1 MRQASLRATAVMAFG
16 VPRRARRRRKK
27 APRADWLWERLRTAR
42 RSAVA
47 ARLEVFL
54 VAVLRTL
61 PPEILLPG
69 DKPIQE
75 VKCFSVFHG
84 VMSGPVSEITLRAV

>member
-16 VPRRARRRRKK
+16 APRRARRRRKN
-27 APRADWLWERLRTAR
+27 APRADGLWERLKTLR

-47 ARLEVFL
+47 ARFEIFL
-54 VAVLRTL
+54 VALLRTF
-61 PPEILLPG
+61 PPEILFPG

-75 VKCFSVFHG
+75 VKCFSVFQG
-84 VMSGPVSEITLRAV
+84 AMSGPVSEITLRAV